1 MSVFVE
7 LLKTAKTSFIPALI
21 LLAASLC
28 CAVFQV
34 ISPHDMATLNCVF
47 YAVFIINFI
56 LLFRSNENRQ
66 LYLLVI
72 TAVFYIVFNRLRFN
86 APMNE
91 TLFFLRSATCL
102 APLNLCLIFFK
113 KNFSKTDCLYALIFG
128 LAQAALI
135 ENAAL
140 ENLFLFSWYFVFLAY
155 VLWIVL
161 LVFLLIKASFF
172 PFFKQA
178 GVFFAMLSFCLAL
191 FNALNAEPF
200 VIYSLATVCIVLYAN
215 AHALINAYY
224 KDETTGVYS
233 QNSFINH
240 DIKKFPPKYS
250 MAFFEIDNYAKLLKV
265 FGTTD
270 TDRLTEMIVEK
281 VRSNQP
287 EALIYRNLPN
297 EFTLVFFAFDIKQT
311 YEAMEDIRR
320 QIAGTEFVFKKNKS
334 VKLTITPVV
343 SEKRRSDADA
353 LAVLKRMH
361 ENFHQ
366 KYRFTQNITFCEEIE
381 SAKKIRRTPSKF

>member
-1 MSVFVE
+1 MSVFIE
-7 LLKTAKTSFIPALI
+7 LLKTVKTSFVPALI

-34 ISPHDMATLNCVF
+34 ILQSDMATLNCVF
-47 YAVFIINFI
+47 YAVCIINLI

-66 LYLLVI
+66 LYFFVT
-72 TAVFYIVFNRLRFN
+72 TAVLYIVFNRLRFN

-140 ENLFLFSWYFVFLAY
+140 ENLFLFSKWIIFLTY
-155 VLWIVL
+155 VLWLVL
-161 LVFLLIKASFF
+161 LVFLLIKASMF
-172 PFFKQA
+172 PFFKQT
-178 GVFFAMLSFCLAL
+178 GVFFAMLCFCLAL

-200 VIYSLATVCIVLYAN
+200 VIYSLANVSIVLYAN
-215 AHALINAYY
+215 IHALINAYY

-233 QNSFINH
+233 KNSFISH

-265 FGTTD
+265 FGVHD
-270 TDRLTEMIVEK
+270 TDRLTQMIVEK

-297 EFTLVFFAFDIKQT
+297 EFTLVFFALDVKQT

-353 LAVLKRMH
+353 LAVLQRMH

-381 SAKKIRRTPSKF
+381 SAKKIRRTPAKF